1 MLKTIPLCLLMCVW
15 LLPARAVD
23 APLKPSEPAPAKN
36 VLFIIADDLNCD
48 LGCYGG
54 PALTPNID
62 RLAARGT
69 RFERAYCQV
78 PWCSPS
84 RSSFLTGRKPDVTG
98 VKELPNALHPVS
110 PHFREFIP
118 KTVTLPELFK
128 KHGAFAARVGK
139 LYHYG
144 VPEEIGTGGLDDPQ
158 SWSMAINPRG
168 LDREIH
174 EQIFSLDPGRFGG
187 TLSWLAAPGLDEE
200 HTDGMVAS
208 ESIQLLER
216 FAKSG
221 QRFFLAAGFYR
232 PHTPFVAPKKWF
244 DLYPLEKI
252 SLAVLSEEDR
262 SREPRAAYQAAQKVQ
277 DTMSDEQRRKAIQAY
292 LAATSFMDAQVGRIV
307 QALNRLGMAENTVIV
322 FTSDHGYHLGDHG
335 LWQKRSLFERSARVP
350 LIVCAPGLPAGQTA
364 GAPAGMIDIYPTLS
378 GLAGLPAPEYLD
390 GKDLTPALKDGKA
403 AVNGAVFSQ
412 VYDGYSVRTER
423 WRYTEWSEGEKGAV
437 LHDMIADPGETKNL
451 VKVPEQAGTIAEL
464 RQLLAVYRSQKGR

>member
-1 MLKTIPLCLLMCVW
+1 MQKILPLFFLVMSFVG
-15 LLPARAVD
+15 PVRGVD
-23 APLKPSEPAPAKN
+23 GALKPLEPAPAKN

-48 LGCYGG
+48 PGCYGG
-54 PALTPNID
+54 AAITPNID

-98 VKELPNALHPVS
+98 VKELPSAAHPVS

-128 KHGAFAARVGK
+128 VHGAFSARVGK

-158 SWSMAINPRG
+158 SWSMAVNPRG

-174 EQIFSLDPGRFGG
+174 SQIFSLEPGKFGG
-187 TLSWLAAPGLDEE
+187 TLSWLAAPGEDEE
-200 HTDGMVAS
+200 HTDGMVAT
-208 ESIQLLER
+208 ESIKLLER
-216 FAKSG
+216 FAKSK

-244 DLYPLEKI
+244 DLYPLDKI
-252 SLAVLSEEDR
+252 GLPVLSDADR
-262 SREPRAAYQAAQKVQ
+262 ARKPKAAYASAQKVQ
-277 DTMSDEQRRKAIQAY
+277 DAMSDQQRKQAIQAY
-292 LAATSFMDAQVGRIV
+292 QAATSFMDAQVGRIV
-307 QALNRLGMAENTVIV
+307 EALDRLGMAKDTVIV

-350 LIVCAPGLPAGQTA
+350 LIVAAPGMASGQA
-364 GAPAGMIDIYPTLS
+364 ASAPVGMIDIYPTLAS
-378 GLAGLPAPEYLD
+378 LAGLPRPEYLD
-390 GKDLTPALKDGKA
+390 GKDLSPSLKDAGA
-403 AVNGAVFSQ
+403 GVNRAVFSQ
-412 VYDGYSVRTER
+412 VYDGYSVRTGR
-423 WRYTEWSEGEKGAV
+423 WRYTEWSGGKNGAV
-437 LHDMIADPGETKNL
+437 LHDMEADPAETTNL
-451 VKVPEQAGTIAEL
+451 AGDGRYSETVTEMK
-464 RQLLAVYRSQKGR
+464 QLLADYVGGNGK

>member
-1 MLKTIPLCLLMCVW
+1 MF
-15 LLPARAVD
+15 RA
-23 APLKPSEPAPAKN
+23 APLFVLISTFVFQAHAIDAALRPMEPAPARN
-36 VLFIIADDLNCD
+36 VLFLIADDLNCD

-62 RLAARGT
+62 RLAAKGT

-98 VKELPNALHPVS
+98 VKELPTVQHPVS

-128 KHGAFAARVGK
+128 HHGAFTARVGK

-174 EQIFSLDPGRFGG
+174 DRIFSLIPGHFGG
-187 TLSWLAAPGLDEE
+187 TLSWLAAPGVDEE

-208 ESIQLLER
+208 ETIKLLER
-216 FAKSG
+216 FAKSN

-232 PHTPFVAPKKWF
+232 PHTPFVAPQKWF

-252 SLAVLSEEDR
+252 RLPELSEADR
-262 SREPRAAYQAAQKVQ
+262 TRQPAVAYASAQKVQ
-277 DTMSDEQRRKAIQAY
+277 DAMSELQRREAIQAY
-292 LAATSFMDAQVGRIV
+292 LAASSFMDAQVGRIME
-307 QALNRLGMAENTVIV
+307 ALERLAMAENTVIV

-350 LIVCAPGLPAGQTA
+350 LILSAPGLPAGQV
-364 GAPAGMIDIYPTLS
+364 APAPVGLIDVFPTLT
-378 GLAGLPAPEYLD
+378 GIAGLPAPEYLD
-390 GKDLTPALKDGKA
+390 GQDLTPALKDAKA
-403 AVNGAVFSQ
+403 VVNRAVFSQ

-423 WRYTEWSEGEKGAV
+423 WRYTEWSEGRKGAV
-437 LHDMIADPGETKNL
+437 LFDMVADPGETKNL
-451 VKVPEQAGTIAEL
+451 AADPENAGAIAEL
-464 RQLLAVYRSQKGR
+464 KELLAAYRPKNQR

>member
-1 MLKTIPLCLLMCVW
+1 MCV
-15 LLPARAVD
+15 LMLRAHAID
-23 APLKPSEPAPAKN
+23 ASLKPNEPSPSKN

-62 RLAARGT
+62 QLAARGT

-98 VKELPNALHPVS
+98 VKELPTLLHPVS

-128 KHGAFAARVGK
+128 QHGAFSARVGK

-158 SWSMAINPRG
+158 SWSMAVNPRG

-174 EQIFSLDPGRFGG
+174 GQIFSLVPGHFGG
-187 TLSWLAAPGLDEE
+187 TLSWLAAPGTDEE

-208 ESIQLLER
+208 ESIKLLER
-216 FAKSG
+216 FAKSK

-252 SLAVLSEEDR
+252 QLPVLSEEDH
-262 SREPRAAYQAAQKVQ
+262 SREPRAAFHSAQKVQ
-277 DTMSDEQRRKAIQAY
+277 DVMSDEQRRQAIQAY
-292 LAATSFMDAQVGRIV
+292 GAATSFMDAQVGRIV
-307 QALNRLGMAENTVIV
+307 EALNRLGLAEDTVIV

-350 LIVCAPGLPAGQTA
+350 LIVCAPSLPAGQTA
-364 GAPAGMIDIYPTLS
+364 IAPAGMIDIYPTVTA
-378 GLAGLPAPEYLD
+378 LAGLPAQDYLD
-390 GKDLTPALKDGKA
+390 GKDLTPSLKDGKA
-403 AVNGAVFSQ
+403 AVNQAVFTQ
-412 VYDGYSVRTER
+412 VYNGYSVRTER
-423 WRYTEWSEGEKGAV
+423 WRYTEWAEGEKGAV
-437 LHDMIADPGETKNL
+437 LHDMIADPAETKNL
-451 VKVPEQAGTIAEL
+451 AKVAAHSQTIAEL
-464 RQLLAVYRSQKGR
+464 KQLLAGYRAKPER